1 MQFDKEL
8 IAVILS
14 TVITAALLCFTLIL
28 LDWLIV
34 SGYVVKNTLPAGKP
48 GTIDIAVSCLIMV
61 STVVGCQRAIMNMI
75 NSETKSK
82 KVKG

>member
-14 TVITAALLCFTLIL
+14 TIITAVLLCFTLIL
-28 LDWLIV
+28 LDLLIV
-34 SGYVVKNTLPAGKP
+34 SGYVAKPPAGKP